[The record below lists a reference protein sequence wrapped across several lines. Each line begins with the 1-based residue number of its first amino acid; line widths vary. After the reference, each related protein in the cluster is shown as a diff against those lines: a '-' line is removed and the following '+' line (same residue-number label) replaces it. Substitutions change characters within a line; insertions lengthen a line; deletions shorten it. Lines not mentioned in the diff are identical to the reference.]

1 MDTKPTDEVTL
12 AGGEVV
18 TLEEAQLRAQQ
29 AGQSML
35 TVDGSE
41 IPSPL
46 PIAPPIGWQKQPDLM
61 DQIRSMVMREIGLR
75 DDLEVDSPEDEEDF
89 DMADLDDD
97 FRTPYEV
104 EGLTREEILREFR
117 HRVAERDEQ
126 RAPMPPAAPDDAPGT
141 EADPASA
148 PSPDP
153 VPAK

>member
-1 MDTKPTDEVTL
+1 MDTKPVEEVVL
-12 AGGEVV
+12 ANGEVV
-18 TLEEAQLRAQQ
+18 SLDEAQLRAQQ
-29 AGQSML
+29 SGQSML
-35 TVDGSE
+35 LVDGSE

-46 PIAPPIGWQKQPDLM
+46 PIAPPIGWEKQPDLI
-61 DQIRSMVMREIGLR
+61 DQIRSMVQREIGIR
-75 DDLEVDSPEDEEDF
+75 DDMEVDDPDEEDDF

-126 RAPMPPAAPDDAPGT
+126 RAPMPPAAPADAPGS